1 MKKITVNYF
10 ILRVVSAIL
19 LGMVLLLNPN
29 AVNYVVITIGVL
41 FIIPGLLAF
50 VNYLFSARE
59 KRPESVY
66 MFAGLGSLLLGIALV
81 AAPDFFIK
89 ILMYILGAVLVVGG
103 IEQFVV
109 LFRARK
115 FTQVAK
121 GFYIIPTLLFIMG
134 VVVLFDPIKT
144 TQTIFMFIGA
154 TCLVYGIMEIVY
166 WIKFVRKAN
175 AVNDE
180 QEEDDEIVEQQS

>member
-115 FTQVAK
+115 FTPVAK